1 MLEPGNF
8 LDLPLAG
15 QFLEAP
21 FQLHRQDLLKFGDY
35 ICYLSLQL
43 RHVCVCLLL
52 QGAKQEQQL
61 SAKNLLA
68 VGTAAGPAVACRLR
82 LAFVAFFSASRLSRS
97 ALSSAV
103 TCRAGSLGI
112 PSPVPPICSSAVQAK
127 AYTPPMFGLQKLA
140 CLRITQ

>member
-1 MLEPGNF
+1 MLEPGNS
-8 LDLPLAG
+8 LDLPLPG
-15 QFLEAP
+15 QVLKAP
-21 FQLHRQDLLKFGDY
+21 FQLHGQDLLKFCECA
-35 ICYLSLQL
+35 ICLCKE
-43 RHVCVCLLL
+43 HVRVCLLL

-112 PSPVPPICSSAVQAK
+112 PSPEPPICSSAVQAK
-127 AYTPPMFGLQKLA
+127 AYTPPSSGLQKLV
-140 CLRITQ
+140 CLRIR